1 MIQLQPHE
9 RCICARP
16 HNTGRYYLK
25 RPACGRCN
33 RFIVLSAA
41 ERAALEGMEA
51 VIAERERQRGL
62 RAAAAEAEAETI

>member
-1 MIQLQPHE
+1 MIQIHPSE
-9 RCICARP
+9 RCICPRP

-25 RPACGRCN
+25 RPACGRCS

-51 VIAERERQRGL
+51 VLADRERQRGL
-62 RAAAAEAEAETI
+62 RAVAEGDA